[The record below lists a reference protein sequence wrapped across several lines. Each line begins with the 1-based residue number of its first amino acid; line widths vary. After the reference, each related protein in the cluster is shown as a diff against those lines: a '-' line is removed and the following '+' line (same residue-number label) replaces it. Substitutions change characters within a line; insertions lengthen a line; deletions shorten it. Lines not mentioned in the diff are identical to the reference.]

1 MGRGVF
7 ICRPFAGIGA
17 RSPDRLADGLPESG
31 ADASGGAV
39 DGGGVRFRR
48 DGLPESGGAAHGRH
62 GRTVARFRWW
72 RTACRNRRGVRFR
85 RRVRWWRTDRR
96 RTVERRTLPAAR
108 RRVVFGGI
116 FGTRRTEKSGK
127 TRASRKAAHGR
138 RGIREKTETA
148 RFHWRLFAKSL
159 ILQGETRNNARAR

>member
-1 MGRGVF
+1 MVTN
-7 ICRPFAGIGA
+7 PAA
-17 RSPDRLADGLPESG
+17 RSMVADGLP
-31 ADASGGAV
+31 DRLTGGA
-39 DGGGVRFRR
+39 R
-48 DGLPESGGAAHGRH
+48 SNGRH
-62 GRTVARFRWW
+62 GLP
-72 RTACRNRRGVRFR
+72 
-85 RRVRWWRTDRR
+85 DRQAR

-138 RGIREKTETA
+138 RGIREKTEAA

>member
-1 MGRGVF
+1 MFDVRHGL
-7 ICRPFAGIGA
+7 
-17 RSPDRLADGLPESG
+17 PDRQA
-31 ADASGGAV
+31 
-39 DGGGVRFRR
+39 
-48 DGLPESGGAAHGRH
+48 
-62 GRTVARFRWW
+62 
-72 RTACRNRRGVRFR
+72 
-85 RRVRWWRTDRR
+85 R

-116 FGTRRTEKSGK
+116 FGTRRTGKSGK

-148 RFHWRLFAKSL
+148 RFHWRLFAKTL